1 MIEKVTAGQ
10 DKLGD
15 FAPEFAAYNDE
26 ILFSEVWEILL
37 SLPKIVQ

>member
-26 ILFSEVWEILL
+26 ILLVKCGEILL